1 MGNSNQDSRF
11 ADEVFQVYGDNSP
24 KPAFIWKWSKAS
36 GNLSKWA
43 DSSTDLSQHHLAARV
58 LYDQIDNDRMSL
70 NIPQTFEV
78 VMSVSLTTFL
88 TYQYFK
94 FMDEMITKRLDVLGM
109 LDNPDCDVS
118 FLKTTGTTMGSLENV
133 RDISI
138 ACSVAGSGK
147 TQHMFN
153 QLYERYGHYIVSGRV
168 PRHTF
173 EDSLLAARQGKA
185 SLDTSFL
192 CEILGQNPDTE
203 IYRKCLQI
211 LIENRQRTLRSAG
224 AIYSRL
230 KNRELKPSQW
240 LLFQIVC
247 TFHFDPFLET
257 FKLAFLCGWSHFREG
272 APIELIGVTELF
284 CFDEVQCEMSSEP
297 VDSDGP
303 QLLDTFLL
311 IFAMMNFGN
320 LGLGLLLSGT
330 SLQVDECLTRAK
342 NAGLEYQSLEFNSA
356 SPQQLQRVKTE
367 IEVFDRFNTVSSYQ
381 RFHDLVH
388 HHIKKIIDQAYYLDD
403 LDSYFVDKYQL
414 WETFMPDDS
423 FLLKK
428 KIFQILKGLRSCSQ
442 VGLTSVV
449 FGIIGCCS
457 ETFQERSGV
466 NDLLTRTSALF
477 RGRFRWST
485 ILIECIFIEVL
496 RRMDTLFE
504 ERNPHRLEN
513 DVHVY
518 YWINYEDL
526 ERGAEYLRRSIR
538 DLIEDES
545 RRAQLMIK
553 QQLQYRIKTLQRKG
567 HHYLLED
574 LFATA
579 VRADLMHQ
587 LCIFRNLESAKMVTN
602 AFALLLNSTAEAH
615 ELRKELAEPLA
626 VDAIIEYL
634 RDSES
639 GTKHR
644 YEEYLRELLYHT
656 QDDDSAFGKVTEFY
670 IAWVC

>member
-1 MGNSNQDSRF
+1 MGDSNRDSSF
-11 ADEVFQVYGDNSP
+11 AIEVFEVYGDDPLKLAS
-24 KPAFIWKWSKAS
+24 IWEWAKAS
-36 GNLSKWA
+36 GILSKWA
-43 DSSTDLSQHHLAARV
+43 GASTHLPKHHLSSRV
-58 LYDQIDNDRMSL
+58 LYEQIENDRKSL
-70 NIPQTFEV
+70 GIPETSELV
-78 VMSVSLTTFL
+78 LSASLTTFL
-88 TYQYFK
+88 THQYFR
-94 FMDEMITKRLDVLGM
+94 FMDEMITERLDVLGM
-109 LDNPDCDVS
+109 LKTYDLNVS
-118 FLKTTGTTMGSLENV
+118 FLKTTGTTMGSLEDA
-133 RDISI
+133 REISI

-153 QLYERYGHYIVSGRV
+153 QLYERHGHYIVSGRV
-168 PRHTF
+168 PRQTSPDF
-173 EDSLLAARQGKA
+173 LLAARQGKA

-192 CEILGQNPDTE
+192 CEMLGQNLDTE

-211 LIENRQRTLRSAG
+211 LIENRQRTLRSAV

-230 KNRELKPSQW
+230 KDRDLEPSQW
-240 LLFQIVC
+240 LLFQTVC
-247 TFHFDPFLET
+247 TPHFDPFLET
-257 FKLAFLCGWSHFREG
+257 FKLALLCDWSHLRAD
-272 APIELIGVTELF
+272 APIEPLGVNELF

-303 QLLDTFLL
+303 QPLDTFLF
-311 IFAMMNFGN
+311 IFSTMNYGN

-330 SLQVDECLTRAK
+330 SLQVDECLRRAK
-342 NAGLEYQSLEFNSA
+342 SAGLEYVWFELNSA
-356 SPQQLQRVKTE
+356 SPPQRQRVTTE
-367 IEVFDRFNTVSSYQ
+367 IDVFDRFNTVSSYEG
-381 RFHDLVH
+381 FHDLVH
-388 HHIKKIIDQAYYLDD
+388 DRIKRIIDQAYYLDD

-423 FLLKK
+423 FLSKE
-428 KIFQILKGLRSCSQ
+428 KIFQILKGLRSCSE
-442 VGLTSVV
+442 VGLTSVF

-457 ETFQERSGV
+457 ETSPERSGV

-485 ILIECIFIEVL
+485 IFIERIFIEVL

-504 ERNPHRLEN
+504 EKTSHRLQN
-513 DVHVY
+513 SLRKY
-518 YWINYEDL
+518 YLMNSEDL
-526 ERGAEYLRRSIR
+526 KWGAEYLRRSI
-538 DLIEDES
+538 DGIIKSES
-545 RRAQLMIK
+545 QSARLMIEK
-553 QQLQYRIKTLQRKG
+553 QLQYRIRTLQQKG

-587 LCIFRNLESAKMVTN
+587 PCIFRNLESAKMVTN
-602 AFALLLNSTAEAH
+602 GFALLLNSTAEAH
-615 ELRKELAEPLA
+615 ELRRELAEPLA

-634 RDSES
+634 RGPKGE
-639 GTKHR
+639 TQHR